1 VLIEGEQF
9 RAGVS
14 VPDFAG
20 AIVTTRDELAS
31 IFVESA
37 ISQGQ
42 QMSAQN
48 LKQAEALLLVLQL
61 LLDEFFDELL
71 ELRLA

>member
-1 VLIEGEQF
+1 MLIEGEQF

-37 ISQGQ
+37 VSQGQ
-42 QMSAQN
+42 
-48 LKQAEALLLVLQL
+48 
-61 LLDEFFDELL
+61 
-71 ELRLA
+71 